1 MATRTTQDQQNALP
15 PCPACQSSVVPLSS
29 ATSCRGCVVCRQR
42 LMMVMVD
49 GSNMMFTSPKDQT
62 WYECTALGMGST
74 RRHAVC
80 SECLERYKDHT
91 KYGMITKDGSTAAM
105 CPQCCYGPL
114 DVHNNCGDLQA
125 HHLQRVRKCYS
136 VSNKAN
142 YVGWVVN
149 SCPQCSF
156 YNRSPHKWIPWDRVE
171 RSSSVDVRHTLVH
184 VGFESGGEEPHQYLL
199 EYQFITAQEG
209 EGCRRTLCVSENDVE
224 LLRTKL
230 LSARSYQYAVV
241 YEKKKSRCDV
251 GDDAHDA
258 GGNINPPKPLYLLL
272 RYAATL
278 SSNDDGTDDV
288 VHTSTIALPIH
299 GTQWIQWETHN
310 TPTQPP
316 QSGMMMMMVSVD
328 CRTGNE
334 TTTFVD
340 VNDFSVSEYKYV
352 EGTMI
357 FGYFKVMMP
366 FIDNSEAWDEPSGRG
381 CTDLTMQGDGF
392 HYNKDKHVR
401 SVVLPPGSGITAGRM
416 VSHGGLNRDPSM
428 STLHSNTFDTWSHR
442 ILTHMNRS
450 LDFLNRPLEDIEFV
464 PFQ

>member
-136 VSNKAN
+136 VSNKAS

-251 GDDAHDA
+251 GDGDHDA
-258 GGNINPPKPLYLLL
+258 GGNIDPPKPLYLLL
-272 RYAATL
+272 RYAATS
-278 SSNDDGTDDV
+278 SSNEDDDDGTDDV

-310 TPTQPP
+310 TSTQP
-316 QSGMMMMMVSVD
+316 QSGTMMMMVSV
-328 CRTGNE
+328 
-334 TTTFVD
+334 
-340 VNDFSVSEYKYV
+340 
-352 EGTMI
+352 
-357 FGYFKVMMP
+357 
-366 FIDNSEAWDEPSGRG
+366 
-381 CTDLTMQGDGF
+381 
-392 HYNKDKHVR
+392 
-401 SVVLPPGSGITAGRM
+401 
-416 VSHGGLNRDPSM
+416 
-428 STLHSNTFDTWSHR
+428 
-442 ILTHMNRS
+442 
-450 LDFLNRPLEDIEFV
+450 
-464 PFQ
+464 